1 MTATLFATIAFTV
14 AIVVVPQLIA
24 AYLSGP
30 SIADA
35 HEEEYDYR

>member
-24 AYLSGP
+24 AYFSGP
-30 SIADA
+30 SIAQA
-35 HEEEYDYR
+35 QEEYDYR